1 MEGGAGICWVFGGG
15 GVEERQG
22 LEESKGLLL
31 NSFLP

>member
-1 MEGGAGICWVFGGG
+1 MEGGAGICWVLGG